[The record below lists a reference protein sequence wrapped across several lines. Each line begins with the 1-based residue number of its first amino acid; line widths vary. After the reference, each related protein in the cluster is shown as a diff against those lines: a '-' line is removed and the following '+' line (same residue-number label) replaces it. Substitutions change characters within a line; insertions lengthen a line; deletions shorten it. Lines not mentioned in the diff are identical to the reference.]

1 MTTSIIRQ
9 ASSADLPTV
18 ERIVRAAYARYVER
32 IGKPPGPMN
41 DDYAARIAQQAVWLL
56 SASGEIAGILVL
68 LEEDDHLLLDN
79 VAVDPRHQGK
89 GIGRTLI
96 DFAEQE
102 AGRRGH
108 AEIRLY
114 THQAMHENIAIYPRL
129 GYEET
134 GRGEQAGSS
143 ACSSARRCDDADL
156 P

>member
-1 MTTSIIRQ
+1 MTASIIRQ
-9 ASSADLPTV
+9 ASSADRPAV
-18 ERIVRAAYARYVER
+18 ERIVHAAYTKYVAP
-32 IGKPPGPMN
+32 IGKSPGPMN

-56 SASGEIAGILVL
+56 IASGEIAGILVL
-68 LEEDDHLLLDN
+68 LEEDHHLLLDN

-89 GIGRTLI
+89 GIGRALI

-114 THQAMHENIAIYPRL
+114 THQAMHENIAMYPRL

-134 GRGEQAGSS
+134 GRGEQAGFQ
-143 ACSSARRCDDADL
+143 RVFFRKTL
-156 P
+156 R

>member
-1 MTTSIIRQ
+1 MMAPIIRQ
-9 ASSADLPTV
+9 ASSSDALSV
-18 ERIVRAAYARYVER
+18 ERIVRAAYAKYVAR

-56 SASGEIAGILVL
+56 IASGEIAGILVL

-89 GIGRTLI
+89 GIGRALI

-102 AGRRGH
+102 ARRRGH

-114 THQAMHENIAIYPRL
+114 THQAMHENIVLYPRL

-134 GRGEQAGSS
+134 GRGEQAGFQ
-143 ACSSARRCDDADL
+143 RVFFRKTL
-156 P
+156 R

>member
-1 MTTSIIRQ
+1 MTASIIRQ

-89 GIGRTLI
+89 GIGRALI

-114 THQAMHENIAIYPRL
+114 THQAMHENIAMYPRL

-134 GRGEQAGSS
+134 GRGEQAGFH
-143 ACSSARRCDDADL
+143 RVFFRKTL
-156 P
+156 

>member
-1 MTTSIIRQ
+1 MMAPIIRP
-9 ASSADLPTV
+9 ASSADWPAV
-18 ERIVRAAYARYVER
+18 ERIVRAAYTKYVAR

-56 SASGEIAGILVL
+56 IASGEIAGILVL

-79 VAVDPRHQGK
+79 VAVDPRHQGS
-89 GIGRTLI
+89 GIGRALI

-102 AGRRGH
+102 ARRRGH

-114 THQAMHENIAIYPRL
+114 THQAMHENIVLYPRL

-134 GRGEQAGSS
+134 GRGEQAGFQ
-143 ACSSARRCDDADL
+143 RVFFRKIL
-156 P
+156 R